1 MKLSI
6 SNHDRDLAG
15 LVHVYPVVS
24 RRAQGVSIGINLNP
38 NNACNY
44 RCVYC
49 QVPGLTRGPAP
60 PIDLPL
66 LEAELS
72 SFLEV
77 ATKGSWME
85 ECVPEGAR
93 VIRDLAFSG
102 NGEPTS
108 AEPFD
113 EIVATV
119 AHVADSFD
127 LKVPLV
133 LITNGSL
140 ASSKRVQR
148 GLEVLAESGG
158 VAWFKLDR
166 ATDEGIREVN
176 DWPGGVDA
184 AWKNLVATA
193 TRIPTWIQTCMFT
206 RDGSP
211 PSDSEIKAY
220 LDLLARALDEEV
232 PLQGVLLYGLAR
244 QSHQPEAAS
253 LARLPLEW
261 LEELAAQIRALGLE
275 CQPHH

>member
-1 MKLSI
+1 MRLSI

-15 LVHVYPVVS
+15 LIHVYPVVS
-24 RRAQGVSIGINLNP
+24 RRARGVSIGVNLNP
-38 NNACNY
+38 NNACNF

-49 QVPGLTRGPAP
+49 QVPGLNRGSAP
-60 PIDLPL
+60 PIDLNL

-72 SFLEV
+72 AFLEV
-77 ATKGSWME
+77 ATQGAWME
-85 ECVPEGAR
+85 ECVPEGSR
-93 VIRDLAFSG
+93 VIRDIAFSG

-113 EIVATV
+113 DIVTTV
-119 AHVADSFD
+119 AHVADSFG
-127 LKVPLV
+127 LEVPLV

-140 ASSKRVQR
+140 ASSARVQR
-148 GLEVLAESGG
+148 GLEVLAANNG

-184 AWKNLVATA
+184 TWKNLKETA
-193 TRIPTWIQTCMFT
+193 ARIPTWIQTCMFG

-211 PSDSEIKAY
+211 PSDEEVQAY
-220 LDLLARALDEEV
+220 LDLLARAQAEEL
-232 PLQGVLLYGLAR
+232 PLRGVLLYGLAR
-244 QSHQPEAAS
+244 QSHQPEADS
-253 LARLPLEW
+253 LERLPLEW
-261 LEELAAQIRALGLE
+261 LESLAARVRALGLE

>member
-1 MKLSI
+1 MRLSI

-15 LVHVYPVVS
+15 LIHVYPVVS
-24 RRAQGVSIGINLNP
+24 RRAEGVSIGINLNP

-49 QVPGLTRGPAP
+49 QVPGLIRGSAP
-60 PIDLPL
+60 PIDLNL
-66 LEAELS
+66 LENELTA
-72 SFLEV
+72 FLEI
-77 ATKGSWME
+77 ATGGGWME
-85 ECVPEGAR
+85 ECVPEGSR
-93 VIRDLAFSG
+93 VLKDIAFSG

-113 EIVATV
+113 ELVSIVANT
-119 AHVADSFD
+119 ARSFD
-127 LKVPLV
+127 LEIPLI

-140 ASSKRVQR
+140 ASSARVQR
-148 GLEVLAESGG
+148 GLDMLAANNG

-193 TRIPTWIQTCMFT
+193 HRIPTWIQTCVFG

-211 PSDSEIKAY
+211 PSDAEIDAY
-220 LDLLARALDEEV
+220 LELLSRARDEEI
-232 PLQGVLLYGLAR
+232 PLEGVLLYGLAR
-244 QSHQPEAAS
+244 ESHQPEAPS
-253 LARLPLEW
+253 LERLPLEW
-261 LEELAAQIRALGLE
+261 LEELAGRIRALGYI
-275 CQPHH
+275 CKPHH

>member
-1 MKLSI
+1 MRLSI

-24 RRAQGVSIGINLNP
+24 RRAQGVSIGVNLNP
-38 NNACNY
+38 NNACNF

-49 QVPGLTRGPAP
+49 QVPGLNRGSAP
-60 PIDLPL
+60 PIDLNL

-72 SFLEV
+72 AFLEV
-77 ATKGSWME
+77 ATQGAWME
-85 ECVPEGAR
+85 ECVPEGSR
-93 VIRDLAFSG
+93 VIRDIAFSG

-113 EIVATV
+113 DIVTTV
-119 AHVADSFD
+119 AHVADSFG
-127 LKVPLV
+127 LEVPLV

-140 ASSKRVQR
+140 ASSARVQR
-148 GLEVLAESGG
+148 GLEVLAANNG

-184 AWKNLVATA
+184 TWKNLKETA
-193 TRIPTWIQTCMFT
+193 ARIPTWIQTCMFG

-211 PSDSEIKAY
+211 PSDEEVQAY
-220 LDLLARALDEEV
+220 LDLLARAQAEEL
-232 PLQGVLLYGLAR
+232 PLRGVLLYGLAR
-244 QSHQPEAAS
+244 QSHQPEADS
-253 LARLPLEW
+253 LERLTLEW
-261 LEELAAQIRALGLE
+261 LESLAARVRALGLE

>member
-1 MKLSI
+1 VRLSI

-24 RRAQGVSIGINLNP
+24 RRAQGVSIGVNLNP
-38 NNACNY
+38 NNACNF

-49 QVPGLTRGPAP
+49 QVPGLNRGSAP
-60 PIDLPL
+60 PIDLNL

-72 SFLEV
+72 AFLEV
-77 ATKGSWME
+77 ATQGAWME
-85 ECVPEGAR
+85 ECVPEGSR
-93 VIRDLAFSG
+93 VIRDIAFSG

-113 EIVATV
+113 DIVTTV
-119 AHVADSFD
+119 AHVADSFG
-127 LKVPLV
+127 LEVPLV

-140 ASSKRVQR
+140 ASSARVQR
-148 GLEVLAESGG
+148 GLEVLAANNG

-184 AWKNLVATA
+184 TWKNLKETA
-193 TRIPTWIQTCMFT
+193 ARIPTWIQTCMFG

-211 PSDSEIKAY
+211 PSDEEVQAY
-220 LDLLARALDEEV
+220 LDLLARAQAEEL
-232 PLQGVLLYGLAR
+232 PLRGVLLYGLAR
-244 QSHQPEAAS
+244 QSHQPEADS
-253 LARLPLEW
+253 LERLTLEW
-261 LEELAAQIRALGLE
+261 LESLAARVRALGLE

>member
-1 MKLSI
+1 MRLSI

-24 RRAQGVSIGINLNP
+24 RRAQGVSIGVNLNP
-38 NNACNY
+38 NNACNF

-49 QVPGLTRGPAP
+49 QVPGLNRGSAP
-60 PIDLPL
+60 PIDLNL

-72 SFLEV
+72 AFLEV
-77 ATKGSWME
+77 ATQGAWME
-85 ECVPEGAR
+85 ECVPEGSR
-93 VIRDLAFSG
+93 VIRDIAFSG

-113 EIVATV
+113 DIVTTV
-119 AHVADSFD
+119 AHVADSFG
-127 LKVPLV
+127 LEVPLV

-140 ASSKRVQR
+140 ASSARVQR
-148 GLEVLAESGG
+148 GLEVLAANNG

-166 ATDEGIREVN
+166 ATDVGIREVN

-184 AWKNLVATA
+184 TWKNLKETA
-193 TRIPTWIQTCMFT
+193 ARIPTWIQTCMFG

-211 PSDSEIKAY
+211 PSDKEAQAY
-220 LDLLARALDEEV
+220 LDLLARAQAEEL
-232 PLQGVLLYGLAR
+232 PLRGVLLYGLAR
-244 QSHQPEAAS
+244 QSHQPEADS
-253 LARLPLEW
+253 LERLPLEW
-261 LEELAAQIRALGLE
+261 LESLAARVRALGLE

>member
-1 MKLSI
+1 MRLSI

-44 RCVYC
+44 RCIYC
-49 QVPGLTRGPAP
+49 QVPELTRGSAP
-60 PIDLPL
+60 PIDLNL
-66 LEAELS
+66 LESELTA
-72 SFLEV
+72 FLEV
-77 ATKGSWME
+77 ATQGAWME
-85 ECVPEGAR
+85 ECVPEGSR
-93 VIRDLAFSG
+93 VIRDIAFSG

-113 EIVATV
+113 EIVTTV
-119 AHVADSFD
+119 AHAADSFG
-127 LKVPLV
+127 LEVPLV

-140 ASSKRVQR
+140 ASSARVQR
-148 GLEVLAESGG
+148 GLEVLAANNG

-184 AWKNLVATA
+184 TWKNLVATA
-193 TRIPTWIQTCMFT
+193 TRIPTWIQTCMFA
-206 RDGSP
+206 RDGVP
-211 PSDSEIKAY
+211 PSEDELQAY
-220 LDLLARALDEEV
+220 LDLLARAQDEEL
-232 PLQGVLLYGLAR
+232 PLLGVLLYGLAR
-244 QSHQPEAAS
+244 ESHQPEASS
-253 LARLPLEW
+253 LERLPLEW
-261 LEELAAQIRALGLE
+261 LESLAERVRALGLE

>member
-1 MKLSI
+1 MRLSI

-24 RRAQGVSIGINLNP
+24 RRAQGVSIGVNLNP
-38 NNACNY
+38 NNACNF

-49 QVPGLTRGPAP
+49 QVPGLNRGSAP
-60 PIDLPL
+60 PIDLNL

-72 SFLEV
+72 AFLEV
-77 ATKGSWME
+77 ATQGAWME
-85 ECVPEGAR
+85 ECVPEGSR
-93 VIRDLAFSG
+93 VIRDIAFSG

-113 EIVATV
+113 DIVTTV
-119 AHVADSFD
+119 AHVADSFG
-127 LKVPLV
+127 LEVPLV

-140 ASSKRVQR
+140 ASSARVQR
-148 GLEVLAESGG
+148 GLEVLAANNG

-166 ATDEGIREVN
+166 ATDVGIREVN

-184 AWKNLVATA
+184 TWKNLKETA
-193 TRIPTWIQTCMFT
+193 ARIPTWIQTCMFG

-211 PSDSEIKAY
+211 PSDEEVQAY
-220 LDLLARALDEEV
+220 LDLLARAQAEEL
-232 PLQGVLLYGLAR
+232 PLRGVLLYGLAR
-244 QSHQPEAAS
+244 QSHQPEADS
-253 LARLPLEW
+253 LERLPLEW
-261 LEELAAQIRALGLE
+261 LESLAARVRALGLE